1 MKAFKYIASTLL
13 VIALIAA
20 GLLWYIDFFAR
31 FVVVEKIVGP
41 YTMVYREVTGDKTN
55 SSDVMNQL
63 FSSLRSDGFKPQ
75 KGMCIYF
82 DNSNDKNGKKYHSRT
97 GCVVEGEDTT
107 RLKDYLLKY
116 KVLNIEEQLAVVAEF
131 PYQNNFSMLS
141 GMFRVYPA
149 IKRYCKMKRF
159 QMQPI
164 IEIYDNSGHKITY
177 IMPITTD
184 RIENTEIQMPVVD
197 TIPSPLP

>member
-1 MKAFKYIASTLL
+1 M
-13 VIALIAA
+13 
-20 GLLWYIDFFAR
+20 
-31 FVVVEKIVGP
+31 
-41 YTMVYREVTGDKTN
+41 
-55 SSDVMNQL
+55 
-63 FSSLRSDGFKPQ
+63 
-75 KGMCIYF
+75 
-82 DNSNDKNGKKYHSRT
+82 
-97 GCVVEGEDTT
+97 
-107 RLKDYLLKY
+107 
-116 KVLNIEEQLAVVAEF
+116 LNIEEQLAVAAEF

-149 IKRYCKMKRF
+149 IKRYCKTKRF

-164 IEIYDNSGHKITY
+164 IEIYDNPGHKITY